1 MFSLSLLLACA
12 EPAPPPPAAAPA
24 PVAQA
29 SAPPPDAAP
38 EPRDTPRRPPK
49 VTRIRIQPT
58 APRYTDAIEVT
69 ADAVDRSGEAVDL
82 SYAWRINGSPVP
94 DVSGPRLPPGRF
106 KKGDK
111 IYVEVTA
118 TTPGGSSTD
127 QSPPV
132 TIANTLPVLKT
143 DARSVTTLPGTTFF
157 ADDPD
162 GDTIRWSLENA
173 PRGMTISPDG
183 TVRYQGSEDEPGG
196 PYKVAVVASDGD
208 GYARFEV
215 PIQVSPG
222 SAARK
227 DAPAPKDRR

>member
-1 MFSLSLLLACA
+1 MLPLLLACA
-12 EPAPPPPAAAPA
+12 EPAPPPAPAAPSAATAPA
-24 PVAQA
+24 PAL
-29 SAPPPDAAP
+29 SEAPP
-38 EPRDTPRRPPK
+38 EPRDAPRKPPK
-49 VTRIRIQPT
+49 ITRIRIQPT
-58 APRYTDAIEVT
+58 SPRYTDAIEAT

-111 IYVEVTA
+111 VHVEVTA

-157 ADDPD
+157 AEDPD
-162 GDTIRWSLENA
+162 GDTITWSLENA

-196 PYKVAVVASDGD
+196 AYKVAVIASDGD

-215 PIQVSPG
+215 PIQVSAG
-222 SAARK
+222 SGAKR
-227 DAPAPKDRR
+227 DAPAGGRR